1 MENDAQVNLKDGI
14 INLDGREYEIDLKPS
29 CCNEAGDQ
37 ILNKTKIFAVN
48 NHEIDEKELIGHA
61 KRQNPLL
68 GNIEIVKHKIELL
81 KDFTNKFKEYPVP
94 IGIQPEVKHH
104 LKELM
109 QKGIIEEKSC
119 DTVSPAFVIKKKNGK
134 LRLVVDYR
142 YLNSITKKVHN
153 ITPNIYEILAKLK
166 GATVFSTIDLNNGY
180 YQISLNDEDIDKTGF
195 SIMKRTYVFRR

>member
-1 MENDAQVNLKDGI
+1 MLW
-14 INLDGREYEIDLKPS
+14 
-29 CCNEAGDQ
+29 
-37 ILNKTKIFAVN
+37 
-48 NHEIDEKELIGHA
+48 
-61 KRQNPLL
+61 
-68 GNIEIVKHKIELL
+68 NIEIVKHKIELL
-81 KDFTNKFKEYPVP
+81 KDFTKKFKEYPVP

-119 DTVSPAFVIKKKNGK
+119 DTVSPASLIKKKNGR

-153 ITPNIYEILAKLK
+153 ITLNIYEILAKIK
-166 GATVFSTIDLNNGY
+166 GAAVFSTIDLNNGY
-180 YQISLNDEDIDKTGF
+180 HQISLNDEDIDKTGF